1 MNYFQCTIVQQKN
14 QLLSGYTKENSKE
27 HILSR
32 RNIIPDEKS
41 EMWGEKMLNVKVNLI
56 IAWLKQQQQQKLLW
70 ALIYFWLNII
80 SNSNSL

>member
-1 MNYFQCTIVQQKN
+1 
-14 QLLSGYTKENSKE
+14 
-27 HILSR
+27 
-32 RNIIPDEKS
+32 
-41 EMWGEKMLNVKVNLI
+41 MWGEKMLNVKVNLI